1 MKECS
6 IIFLMILFSSSLSYS
21 DYSFV
26 NLGNESYSSSS
37 EYLNGNTISKI
48 SYSQVINTNNDQT
61 NQISTTQ
68 NEYTNVQ
75 LDISYNELKEIGFE
89 FEGRN
94 TKNYVQYTYIAN
106 NTFPNTNIN
115 KNANINQS
123 VFDNNELIEKTLKS
137 NSDFDNLSNVKCN
150 YFQSPSLNQ
159 QYLKINYLS
168 IVHGKYFNYGL
179 DKSTNQIM
187 IFQLDNEAHLLNSK
201 SIEIFYRSYYG
212 SLSYTQ
218 LFLSYSSDWNELYYF
233 LIAYSISRPNE
244 IVLFKVFE
252 YSSDNI
258 TISEARPLS
267 LTEYLT
273 ITIIIKN

>member
-1 MKECS
+1 M
-6 IIFLMILFSSSLSYS
+6 
-21 DYSFV
+21 
-26 NLGNESYSSSS
+26 
-37 EYLNGNTISKI
+37 
-48 SYSQVINTNNDQT
+48 
-61 NQISTTQ
+61 
-68 NEYTNVQ
+68 
-75 LDISYNELKEIGFE
+75 
-89 FEGRN
+89 
-94 TKNYVQYTYIAN
+94 
-106 NTFPNTNIN
+106 
-115 KNANINQS
+115 
-123 VFDNNELIEKTLKS
+123 
-137 NSDFDNLSNVKCN
+137 
-150 YFQSPSLNQ
+150 
-159 QYLKINYLS
+159 KINYLS